1 MVNRGELDGRF
12 WALKICHFFE
22 IYFWGIPFFGL
33 PGSRTGWVEFFL
45 DSVG

>member
-22 IYFWGIPFFGL
+22 IYFLGN
-33 PGSRTGWVEFFL
+33 
-45 DSVG
+45 SVFWAAGRSNGVGGVLS